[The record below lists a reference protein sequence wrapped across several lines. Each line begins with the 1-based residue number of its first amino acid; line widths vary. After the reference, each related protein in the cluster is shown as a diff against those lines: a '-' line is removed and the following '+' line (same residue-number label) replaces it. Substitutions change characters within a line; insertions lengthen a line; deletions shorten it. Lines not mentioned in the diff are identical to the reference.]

1 MMGFMPRI
9 RLSLLAS
16 GALLVATAATAQTMD
31 FACPEPGTRLSFDS
45 GVTIVARD
53 RAGMDCTM
61 DTVGGD
67 PFKIRGLL
75 IANPSSA
82 GADTSA
88 FIASLRPERLWPLAV
103 GKKIEASHSAGGKRW
118 TYVLSVAN
126 YEKRLGPGGALFDTF
141 LIEMNEQGADGFRS
155 VSRWWIA
162 PALNYFIRF
171 DASTSTGTSSRAVVT
186 EVRR

>member
-1 MMGFMPRI
+1 ME
-9 RLSLLAS
+9 
-16 GALLVATAATAQTMD
+16 
-31 FACPEPGTRLSFDS
+31 FACPAAGTRISFDS
-45 GVTIVARD
+45 GVAIVARSRD
-53 RAGMDCTM
+53 GMDCIM

-67 PFKIRGLL
+67 SFRIRGLL

-88 FIASLRPERLWPLAV
+88 FIASLRPERLWPLTV

-126 YEKRLGPGGALFDTF
+126 FERRLGPGDALFDTF
-141 LIEMNEQGADGFRS
+141 LVEMNEHGADGFRS